1 MKSLKKYFTLVGF
14 LIFSTQLIAGPGLSV
29 TTINTQDAATYTKWL
44 TESTPKFMER
54 MGQMLDCRT
63 LNLFD
68 TIVTRE
74 YPGD

>member
-44 TESTPKFMER
+44 TESTPKFMEA
-54 MGQMLDCRT
+54 
-63 LNLFD
+63 
-68 TIVTRE
+68 
-74 YPGD
+74 

>member
-1 MKSLKKYFTLVGF
+1 MSEWADQGKG
-14 LIFSTQLIAGPGLSV
+14 
-29 TTINTQDAATYTKWL
+29 N
-44 TESTPKFMER
+44 EFMAS

-63 LNLFD
+63 LNLFN